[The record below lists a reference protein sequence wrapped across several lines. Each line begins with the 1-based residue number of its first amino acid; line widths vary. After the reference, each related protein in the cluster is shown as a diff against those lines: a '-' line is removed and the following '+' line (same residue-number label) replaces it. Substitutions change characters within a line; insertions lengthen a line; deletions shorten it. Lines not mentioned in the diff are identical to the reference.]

1 MGRALLWCCGL
12 QGSQTPLTNGR
23 AACDPIG
30 QQGVVLV
37 LRRELIQ
44 RVAAAKL
51 HLRTSDVEKVVRIVF
66 EEIIAAMAR
75 GDRVELRGIGAFT
88 VRARLAGNAYPAQ
101 RLWPRSSGFGPIAL

>member
-1 MGRALLWCCGL
+1 
-12 QGSQTPLTNGR
+12 
-23 AACDPIG
+23 
-30 QQGVVLV
+30 VVLV

-51 HLRTSDVEKVVRIVF
+51 HLRTSDIEKVVRTVF

-88 VRARLAGNAYPAQ
+88 VRARLGRSGRNPKSGAKKVAVPDKRFPHFRPGRPMHH
-101 RLWPRSSGFGPIAL
+101 RLNGAE